1 MGNEGKAHRP
11 DISRGEIDGPGNEE
25 CNRDNQ
31 TGDYLSKRHQPKEV
45 PFTLTLKEN
54 CGNMRQ

>member
-1 MGNEGKAHRP
+1 MGNEGKTHRP
-11 DISRGEIDGPGNEE
+11 DIGRGEIDGPGNEE
-25 CNRDNQ
+25 CNRYNR
-31 TGDYLSKRHQPKEV
+31 TSDYLSKRLRPKGV